1 MSLGSKLRS
10 LNRAAHRASR
20 SDTIV
25 FGMTGAHGISGGI
38 ASLNRNILL
47 ALESLVLERGLKLYV
62 VSLHDTPSDI
72 PSGAGAHIYYTACSG
87 DKKRFSAALMR
98 YSFRARLTL
107 VDHVRLALPLL
118 PFSYLGF
125 RRLAIVAHGPE
136 AWRNPKPLS
145 IPLFQSADLCIAN
158 SAFTLRKMQERF
170 SGFQGVSCPLGLAP
184 EHNLHDVI
192 PTPPSDSVFL
202 KNLAGKK
209 REIGPQMFLLV
220 GRMHSQQEGKGH
232 RDILRALTSSVEK
245 HPDVQVVFAGTG
257 DDSKA
262 IAELA
267 VQLSLQSHVFM
278 PGFVTREMLEQL
290 YRVCYAFVMPSRQDG
305 FGLVYLEAMN
315 YGKPCVGCFDD
326 GGECVVSHEETG
338 FLVHAETIDVELSEI
353 FARLLKKPSMAAKL
367 GRAGFE
373 RLHREFSSEQF
384 QNRLRGHLRALLD

>member
-10 LNRAAHRASR
+10 LNRAAHCANK

-47 ALESLVLERGLKLYV
+47 ALESLALERGLKLYI

-72 PSGAGAHIYYTACSG
+72 PSDAGAHIFYTACSG
-87 DKKRFSAALMR
+87 DKKRFSAALMC

-170 SGFQGVSCPLGLAP
+170 TGFEGVACPLGLAP
-184 EHNLHDVI
+184 EHNLHDAI
-192 PTPPSDSVFL
+192 PAPPPNAIL
-202 KNLAGKK
+202 MENLAGQE

-232 RDILRALTSSVEK
+232 RDVLRALKQSVEE
-245 HPDVQVVFAGTG
+245 HPEVQVVFAGTG
-257 DDSKA
+257 DDSVA

-267 VQLSLQSHVFM
+267 TQLSLESHVFM
-278 PGFVTREMLEQL
+278 PGFVTSEMLEQL
-290 YRVCYAFVMPSRQDG
+290 YRACYAFVMPSRQDG

-338 FLVHAETIDVELSEI
+338 FLVHVEAIETELADV
-353 FARLLKKPSMAAKL
+353 FARLLKNPMLAKEM

-384 QNRLRGHLRALLD
+384 QGRLRGHLNALIA